1 MKTAIFVYTQSGQ
14 AMTAAQ
20 SICGPLQGDGMT
32 VVFKQI
38 VPERPF
44 PFPWSKDEFFNAFP
58 ESRLGLP
65 PYGIQPIDLSDVQ
78 DAHLVMVI
86 GQSWFLSPSLPIQSF
101 FTDERIKHYLGGR
114 QVIFVNACRN
124 MWLKTSHAIK
134 QYVKDAG
141 ATLVGH
147 IVLQDNNAPNLVS
160 VITIIRW
167 LLYGKKEPTRLLPQ
181 AGISDR
187 ELAVASRFGEV
198 IRDTWR
204 DRAVDTLQD
213 RLLAAGAIKYK
224 PSVLFVEKIGHRM
237 FGFWAKFVRK
247 KGGFGDPRRRAR
259 LNAFCIYL
267 FTALFAVSPF
277 GVLVFWLTYPF
288 RHIARHRKEDC
299 SVN

>member
-1 MKTAIFVYTQSGQ
+1 
-14 AMTAAQ
+14 
-20 SICGPLQGDGMT
+20 
-32 VVFKQI
+32 
-38 VPERPF
+38 
-44 PFPWSKDEFFNAFP
+44 
-58 ESRLGLP
+58 LP
-65 PYGIQPIDLSDVQ
+65 PYGIQPIDLDDVQ
-78 DAHLVMVI
+78 DADLVIVV
-86 GQSWFLSPSLPIQSF
+86 GQSWYLSPSLPIQSF
-101 FTDERIKHYLGGR
+101 FTDERIKQYLGGR

-134 QYVKDAG
+134 GYLRDAG
-141 ATLVGH
+141 ANFVGH

-181 AGISDR
+181 AGINDK
-187 ELAVASRFGEV
+187 EIAEASQFGQI

-204 DRAVDTLQD
+204 EGAVDNLQD

-247 KGGFGDPRRRAR
+247 KGGFGDPRRRGR

-267 FTALFAVSPF
+267 FSALFAISPF

-288 RHIARHRKEDC
+288 RHIPRHLQEDC
-299 SVN
+299 SVK